1 VRERHVHPG
10 QSTYESGSVIRERSG
25 GCDLWHQ
32 HCSNARGKGRGVR
45 VRIIAKPREH
55 DIEGVSLD
63 TLRLGTVCDVSA
75 SIGSWLIVQGY
86 AYPEMRKLPEEEE
99 EPSVVLPPSEHPE
112 RRRK

>member
-1 VRERHVHPG
+1 MVATCG
-10 QSTYESGSVIRERSG
+10 TSI
-25 GCDLWHQ
+25 
-32 HCSNARGKGRGVR
+32 ARMHAAR
-45 VRIIAKPREH
+45 VEVCASDVAKPREH

-99 EPSVVLPPSEHPE
+99 PSVVLPPSEHPE

>member
-1 VRERHVHPG
+1 M
-10 QSTYESGSVIRERSG
+10 RERSG

-86 AYPEMRKLPEEEE
+86 AYPEMRKLPEDEEA
-99 EPSVVLPPSEHPE
+99 SVVLPPGEHPE

>member
-1 VRERHVHPG
+1 
-10 QSTYESGSVIRERSG
+10 
-25 GCDLWHQ
+25 
-32 HCSNARGKGRGVR
+32 VR